1 MNNVLYAQFF
11 IDEDRYVISAK
22 DIVEI
27 VPAVSLKIVPMLPD
41 YAAGLMNYH
50 STQVPVIDLCCLLL
64 SRACQKKL
72 STRIVLVNWARSPGK
87 SMVLGFM
94 VEKATEMIT
103 IDENLYKPPA
113 MRNPDAPTN
122 GPIVEHQGVL
132 VTKISIEDI
141 FDKLDKRFFQQ
152 AEIFTDESI
161 P

>member
-1 MNNVLYAQFF
+1 MLCAQFF
-11 IDEDRYVISAK
+11 VNKDRYVVSAK

-27 VPAVSLKIVPMLPD
+27 VPVVPLKKVPMLPD

-50 STQVPVIDLCCLLL
+50 GCQVPVIDLCHLLL

-72 STRIVLVNWARSPGK
+72 STRIILMSRSGSSGK
-87 SMVLGFM
+87 SMMLGCM

-103 IDENLYKPPA
+103 INEGLYNPPA

-122 GPIVEHQGVL
+122 GPIIEYHGEL
-132 VTKISIEDI
+132 VTKISIEDV
-141 FDKLDKRFFQQ
+141 FDKLDKVFFQKS
-152 AEIFTDESI
+152 EIFDSETI